1 MHLFEMHLFEMHFKM
16 HLNNSFLNSFLKCLR
31 KKLHM
36 PILILELFFT
46 VLSQLLFF
54 ERFSNVLKIVF
65 SKLASNCSCLSL
77 DF

>member
-1 MHLFEMHLFEMHFKM
+1 MHFKMHLFEM

-54 ERFSNVLKIVF
+54 ERF
-65 SKLASNCSCLSL
+65 KLEEMH
-77 DF
+77 